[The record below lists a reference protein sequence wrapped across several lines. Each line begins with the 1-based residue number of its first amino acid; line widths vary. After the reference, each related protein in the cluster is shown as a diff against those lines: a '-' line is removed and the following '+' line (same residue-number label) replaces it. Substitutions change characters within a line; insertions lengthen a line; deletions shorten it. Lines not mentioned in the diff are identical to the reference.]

1 MSFTQIM
8 EKRTIEFDT
17 FGDIVL
23 DKGDLKVTKNV
34 GAVVQILSDYFKTNY
49 GDYLFYP
56 NFGANYSA
64 YIGKSVDNALV
75 TEIVGK
81 VTVDIKKLDIIPDES
96 FKVYGLADGNTI
108 QVRIMLLELDD
119 YTIYLNIDTIKG
131 ISIGY

>member
-1 MSFTQIM
+1 MSFTQLM
-8 EKRTIEFDT
+8 EKSTIEFDM

-23 DKGDLKVTKNV
+23 EKEDLKVTKNI

-56 NFGANYSA
+56 NFGANYTSF
-64 YIGKSVDNALV
+64 IGRPVDNSLV

-81 VTVDIKKLDIIPDES
+81 VTVDIKKLDIIPEES
-96 FKVYGLADGNTI
+96 YKVYGLADGNTI

>member
-23 DKGDLKVTKNV
+23 EKGDLKVTKNI

-56 NFGANYSA
+56 EFGANYSA
-64 YIGKSVDNALV
+64 YIGKSVDKALV
-75 TEIVGK
+75 AEIVGK
-81 VTVDIKKLDIIPDES
+81 VTVDIKKLDIIPEES

-108 QVRIMLLELDD
+108 QVRIMLMELDD